1 MLGTI
6 AVGFGSALG
15 PRLDRV
21 LKHTNAA
28 PGRFILGSARFQRA
42 HTDLEANGMM
52 LRFRTALALV
62 AALLISTPALADEL
76 SLDDLISQ
84 TFTKPATD
92 NGGTPGVT
100 AAPLPPTPAVGVKG
114 GPCGEEQV
122 CIQRYLCSN
131 ASSTGEGLIDI
142 RFSDDN
148 PCVDYL
154 LQCCYEGDVIQP
166 IDSSNTGHPTVAP
179 PPVPVPV
186 PDATQPGGGIAP
198 VPPPPPSRCGK
209 RNADGIGF
217 RITGSKNSEAEYGEF
232 PWMVAVL
239 KSEKVLDQLRENVYQ
254 CGGSLIHPSVVLTG
268 AHCVQNKQPVQ
279 LKVRVGE
286 WDTQTKNEIYPH
298 QDRSVVEV
306 VVHPEFYKGGLH
318 NDVALLFLDS
328 PLQLNDGIQT
338 VCLPPQDMVFDHATC
353 FASGW
358 GKDVF
363 GKAGT
368 YQVILKKIDLP
379 VVPNDKCQ
387 SALRTTRLGAK
398 FNLHKSFLCA
408 GGVPGK
414 DTCKG
419 DGGSPLVCPIPNGPQ
434 HHYYQTG
441 LVAWGIGC
449 GENGI
454 PGVYANVAKF
464 RGWIDQHMKQRN
476 FGTESYTP

>member
-1 MLGTI
+1 MQRYR
-6 AVGFGSALG
+6 AAFAL
-15 PRLDRV
+15 
-21 LKHTNAA
+21 
-28 PGRFILGSARFQRA
+28 
-42 HTDLEANGMM
+42 
-52 LRFRTALALV
+52 LALV
-62 AALLISTPALADEL
+62 AVSFRPTVADDL
-76 SLDDLISQ
+76 SLDDLINSV
-84 TFTKPATD
+84 FTTASPGKEVPPAASS
-92 NGGTPGVT
+92 PPPPP
-100 AAPLPPTPAVGVKG
+100 APPVGVKG
-114 GPCGEEQV
+114 GPCGSEAV
-122 CIQRYLCSN
+122 CIQKYLCSN
-131 ASSTGEGLIDI
+131 SSTSGEGLIDI

-154 LQCCYEGDVIQP
+154 LQCCFEEDIIQP
-166 IDSSNTGHPTVAP
+166 P
-179 PPVPVPV
+179 PPVPPV
-186 PDATQPGGGIAP
+186 PKPDPTPVNPNPNPGQNPGPNPGSVHDA
-198 VPPPPPSRCGK
+198 RCGR

-217 RITGSKNSEAEYGEF
+217 RITGSKNNEAEYGEF
-232 PWMVAVL
+232 PWMVAILKTEEVL
-239 KSEKVLDQLRENVYQ
+239 GQLRENVYT
-254 CGGSLIHPSVVLTG
+254 CGGSLIHRQVVLTG
-268 AHCVQNKQPVQ
+268 AHCVQNKIPSH

-286 WDTQTKNEIYPH
+286 WDTQTKNEIYQH
-298 QDRSVVEV
+298 QDRAVVEI
-306 VVHPEFYKGGLH
+306 VVHPDYYKGGLH

-328 PLQLNDGIQT
+328 PVEPNESIQT
-338 VCLPPQDMVFDHATC
+338 VCLPPQDMVFNHETC

-379 VVPNDKCQ
+379 VVPNDQCQ

-398 FNLHKSFLCA
+398 FNLHKSFICA

-419 DGGSPLVCPIPNGPQ
+419 DGGSPLVCPIPNSP

-464 RGWIDQHMKQRN
+464 RGWIDQHMVQRN
-476 FGTESYTP
+476 FGTDSYTP